1 MEIREMLDL
10 VKTNGNGTYKVTYKD
25 GTKAN
30 VRLFYYQGG
39 DCLCKFKRGSRLWG
53 IYFVLDDVVSIELPV
68 SKTENEIFRHTLKRL
83 IKSLEESGLW
93 ADILQWAKWVDSL
106 TDEEFD
112 AYKTRVFNA
121 PFGSET
127 GTGFIGIDAFGRM
140 FRKNAIKAVNY
151 DKSWSFEEQ
160 VSLAIAN
167 KEDYHSPRWEKG
179 YDNSVSVQKG
189 KDGIVRGWYSEEYR
203 GCGNGHYYL
212 LIDAKHA
219 IFSEND

>member
-1 MEIREMLDL
+1 MLDL

-39 DCLCKFKRGSRLWG
+39 DCLCKFKRGSRRLG
-53 IYFVLDDVVSIELPV
+53 LYFVLDDVVSIELPV
-68 SKTENEIFRHTLKRL
+68 SKTENEIFLHTLKRL

-151 DKSWSFEEQ
+151 DKYWSFEEQ

-167 KEDYHSPRWEKG
+167 KEDYHSPTWEKG

>member
-1 MEIREMLDL
+1 M
-10 VKTNGNGTYKVTYKD
+10 
-25 GTKAN
+25 
-30 VRLFYYQGG
+30 
-39 DCLCKFKRGSRLWG
+39 
-53 IYFVLDDVVSIELPV
+53 
-68 SKTENEIFRHTLKRL
+68 
-83 IKSLEESGLW
+83 W
-93 ADILQWAKWVDSL
+93 ADILQWAKWVDTL
-106 TDEEFD
+106 TDEELD
-112 AYKTRVFNA
+112 AYKARVFNT

-140 FRKNAIKAVNY
+140 FQKNAIKAVNY
-151 DKSWSFEEQ
+151 DKYWSFEEQ

-167 KEDYHSPRWEKG
+167 KEDYHSPRWIKG

-203 GCGNGHYYL
+203 DCGNGHYYL